1 MAESSEGSFP
11 YGNTWKILEASTPF
25 PFTHHSALGGH
36 SYGLLT
42 LCKANRPAAPT
53 AEAGSAGLTGGA
65 GVGRHHRDAAAGGHG
80 ARGNLAARGGAIGE
94 ASTADSAAGAADAN
108 VHGAHAFA
116 QPMEREALLRLGPEL
131 GSLRQMVAW
140 AQGGPPV
147 HRSNL

>member
-11 YGNTWKILEASTPF
+11 HGNTWKILEASTPF
-25 PFTHHSALGGH
+25 PFTHHSVLGGH

-94 ASTADSAAGAADAN
+94 ASTADSAAGAADAC
-108 VHGAHAFA
+108 GKRGD
-116 QPMEREALLRLGPEL
+116 MEGSMACHDVTNPRAGPKRLLYY
-131 GSLRQMVAW
+131 
-140 AQGGPPV
+140 
-147 HRSNL
+147 RSFLLLEGI